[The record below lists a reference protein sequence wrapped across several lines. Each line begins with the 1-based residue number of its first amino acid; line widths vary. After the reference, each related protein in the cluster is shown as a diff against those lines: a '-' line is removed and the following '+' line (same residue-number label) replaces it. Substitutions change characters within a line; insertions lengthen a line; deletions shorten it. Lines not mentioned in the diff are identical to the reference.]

1 MSGSL
6 RLRLL
11 AGAGFFIALGL
22 VVTWFSLQQIF
33 SGYVAAQYQREMSTA
48 IDTLAAGLEFGGSG
62 PALNGMP
69 ADPRYELPAGGRYWA
84 VLPEGGK
91 ALRSRSFWDTAIDPQ
106 SLTPTRY
113 SGFSMTEG
121 PDGAPILVLAR
132 TLAFETGAE
141 TRSVDFYA
149 GFVAAEMESALADF
163 RREMAVMLS
172 LTAMMLLLAAVLQ
185 VLVGLRPLQLLL
197 SDVARIRS
205 GAASRLRSDVPTEVR
220 PLVTE
225 INDLLDEKSNA
236 LERARARAADL
247 AHGLKTPLTAI
258 LQVAETLPPEKGEP
272 IIEHVTMIR
281 RRADRQLQR
290 ARLGVGQGGGS
301 DLAAIA
307 AKLVHV
313 ISAMPADRDIEWGI
327 AIPEGL
333 MTPIDTADLAE
344 ALGNILD
351 NARKWA
357 ASEVRLTAA
366 RRRGRIVLEIADD
379 GPGIAATGRERI
391 LERGVHAGDPE
402 SETGLGLAI
411 AREIAEAY
419 GGALELAE
427 APAGGL
433 LVRIDLPGVET
444 EKKKNPA

>member
-33 SGYVAAQYQREMSTA
+33 SGYVAAQYEREMSTV
-48 IDTLAAGLEFGGSG
+48 IDTLAAGLDFVDGS
-62 PALNGMP
+62 PAVGGMP
-69 ADPRYELPAGGRYWA
+69 ADPRFELPAGGRYWA
-84 VLPEGGK
+84 IAPENGEQI
-91 ALRSRSFWDTAIDPQ
+91 RSRSLWDTAMER
-106 SLTPTRY
+106 SALAASSHRA
-113 SGFSMTEG
+113 FLAMEG
-121 PDGAPILVLAR
+121 PDGEPVLVLAR
-132 TLAFETGAE
+132 TLTFEDSDGSQRVE
-141 TRSVDFYA
+141 FFA
-149 GFVAAEMESALADF
+149 GFAAAEMESALAGF
-163 RREMAVMLS
+163 RRELAQMLG
-172 LTAMMLLLAAVLQ
+172 LTAVILLLAAILQ
-185 VLVGLRPLQLLL
+185 VLVGLRPLQVLQ
-197 SDVARIRS
+197 SDVAKVRA
-205 GAASRLRSDVPTEVR
+205 GAAPRLRSDVPTEVK
-220 PLVTE
+220 PLVAE
-225 INDLLDEKSNA
+225 INDLLAEKASA

-258 LQVAETLPPEKGEP
+258 VQVAETLPPEKSGP

-290 ARLGVGQGGGS
+290 ARLGVGQAGGS
-301 DLAAIA
+301 DLATIA

-313 ISAMPADRDIEWGI
+313 ISAMPADRDIDWRVE
-327 AIPEGL
+327 IPGGL

-357 ASEVRLTAA
+357 VSQVTLTAA
-366 RRRGRIVLEIADD
+366 RRRGQIVLEVADD
-379 GPGIAATGRERI
+379 GPGIADWERENI

-419 GGALELAE
+419 GGTLALDR

-433 LVRIDLPGVET
+433 LVRIVLSGVET
-444 EKKKNPA
+444 GKKNPA

>member
-33 SGYVAAQYQREMSTA
+33 SGYVAAQYEREMSTV
-48 IDTLAAGLEFGGSG
+48 IDTLAAGLDLTGST
-62 PALNGMP
+62 PAVDGMP
-69 ADPRYELPAGGRYWA
+69 ADPRFELPAGGRYWA
-84 VLPEGGK
+84 IVSENGEQI
-91 ALRSRSFWDTAIDPQ
+91 RSRSLWDMAIER
-106 SLTPTRY
+106 STLAASSHRT
-113 SGFSMTEG
+113 FSAMEG
-121 PDGAPILVLAR
+121 PDGEPVLVLVR
-132 TLAFETGAE
+132 SLTFEDSDGSQ
-141 TRSVDFYA
+141 SVEFFA
-149 GFVAAEMESALADF
+149 GFSAAEMETALADF
-163 RREMAVMLS
+163 RRELAQMLG
-172 LTAMMLLLAAVLQ
+172 LTALILLLAAILQ

-197 SDVARIRS
+197 SDVARVRS

-258 LQVAETLPPEKGEP
+258 LQVAETLPLEKGEP
-272 IIEHVTMIR
+272 IIEHVAMIR

-313 ISAMPADRDIEWGI
+313 ISAMPADRDIEWRVE
-327 AIPEGL
+327 IPDGL

-357 ASEVRLTAA
+357 ASEVRLSAA
-366 RRRGRIVLEIADD
+366 RRRGRIILEIADD

-391 LERGVHAGDPE
+391 LERGVHTGDPE

-419 GGALELAE
+419 GGTLELAE
-427 APAGGL
+427 AAAGGL
-433 LVRIDLPGVET
+433 LVRIDLPGAET